1 MMRENGGADILDK
14 IISSKHARNSY
25 FIDYAGL
32 KQHRIQDAV

>member
-1 MMRENGGADILDK
+1 MMRENGGSEKLDK
-14 IISSKHARNSY
+14 IISSEHARNSY